1 MQIAD
6 RFHLHQ
12 NLLEAIKNTVNSTIP
27 VDIRIP
33 IEYEK
38 NEITADTEKPCKKC
52 LAMRIT
58 F

>member
-12 NLLEAIKNTVNSTIP
+12 NLLEAIKNTVNSIIP

-33 IEYEK
+33 INDVKEEMV
-38 NEITADTEKPCKKC
+38 TESEETCKKNALQC
-52 LAMRIT
+52 G
-58 F
+58 

>member
-38 NEITADTEKPCKKC
+38 NEITADTKKPCKKNALQC
-52 LAMRIT
+52 G
-58 F
+58 